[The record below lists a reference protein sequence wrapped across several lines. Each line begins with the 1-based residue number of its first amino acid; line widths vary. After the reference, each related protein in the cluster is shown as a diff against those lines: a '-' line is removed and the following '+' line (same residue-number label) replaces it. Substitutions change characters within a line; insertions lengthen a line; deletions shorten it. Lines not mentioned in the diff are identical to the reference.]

1 MLKLAKVEQPL
12 VLHLRGPPGDE
23 LGSDV
28 QCRAMIMMEANC
40 KPGQKLHVHC
50 FTGKKDIVQAWL
62 LKFPN
67 SYFGV
72 TAAVRSFGREQVEGL
87 REIPINRLLLETDA
101 PYFPLGNSEFSTP
114 AYIGEVAAF
123 VAVHLDMT

>member
-12 VLHLRGPPGDE
+12 VLHFRGPPGDE

-28 QCRAMIMMEANC
+28 QCRAMIMMEANY

-72 TAAVRSFGREQVEGL
+72 TAAVRSFWRRAGRGATGNPYKQ
-87 REIPINRLLLETDA
+87 IA
-101 PYFPLGNSEFSTP
+101 PGDRRTLFS
-114 AYIGEVAAF
+114 VRKF
-123 VAVHLDMT
+123 